1 MAIVITNGQ
10 HYMKYDERGV
20 LKGTNFKGA
29 VKFESLEAAKKAYV
43 GLRSCNKNF
52 FIYDTELHK
61 ALYPEQDQLNVLNNK
76 FDKNTPTICKKRRF
90 SIEKR
95 KQIYSKTKGHCY
107 LCGDFVDFD
116 TFEIEHRI
124 PRSKGGTNDLKN
136 LYCACH
142 ICNLIKHDIYPQ
154 DFDERISK
162 IYLYQ
167 MGKKH
172 KNQLLWKILHRMLA
186 KMA

>member
-1 MAIVITNGQ
+1 M
-10 HYMKYDERGV
+10 
-20 LKGTNFKGA
+20 
-29 VKFESLEAAKKAYV
+29 
-43 GLRSCNKNF
+43 RSCIIWEQYQITK
-52 FIYDTELHK
+52 HRQVK

-76 FDKNTPTICKKRRF
+76 LDKNTPTKCKKRRF

-167 MGKKH
+167 MGKSIKINYYG
-172 KNQLLWKILHRMLA
+172 KFCIGCLLRWHRIIQWKKFDFMVYYI
-186 KMA
+186 